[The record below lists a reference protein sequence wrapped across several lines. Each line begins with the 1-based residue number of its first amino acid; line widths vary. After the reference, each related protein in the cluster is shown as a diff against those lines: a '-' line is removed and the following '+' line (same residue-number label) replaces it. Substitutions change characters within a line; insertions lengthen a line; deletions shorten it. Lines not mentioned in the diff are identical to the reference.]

1 MSSPPH
7 SAFIIQHLPVS
18 YLEDITLRLAAGV
31 GRLPEAVRLRHANYL
46 KSQQRDD
53 GGFAGREGPS
63 DLYYTGF
70 ALRGLGMTG
79 ELQGPVAERAA
90 AFLTSRLSGQAPI
103 VDFLSLVYG
112 AMLLD
117 ASASL
122 DVFADHPR
130 WREQVSEALER
141 FRRPDGG
148 YAKTAEGQSS
158 STYHT
163 FLVVIC
169 NELIGR
175 PIVEPARIVEFV
187 RSRRRD
193 DGGFVEIGPMMRS
206 GTNPSAAAAALL
218 KLLNGYDD
226 ATRESL
232 IDYLIDNQTDDG
244 GFRANTRIPAADVLS
259 TFTAVLTLVDLGM
272 LGEIDVAAARRFVQ
286 SMELETG
293 GFLGGEWDA
302 GTDCEY
308 TFYGLGALALLTDA
322 DASPPAT

>member
-1 MSSPPH
+1 M
-7 SAFIIQHLPVS
+7 LS

-31 GRLPEAVRLRHANYL
+31 DRLPETVRLRHANFL
-46 KSQQRDD
+46 LAQQRPD
-53 GGFAGREGPS
+53 GGFAGREGAS

-79 ELQGPVAERAA
+79 VLQGPVAERAA
-90 AFLTSRLSGQAPI
+90 AFLTSKLSSQAPI

-112 AMLLD
+112 AMLLE
-117 ASASL
+117 ASAAI
-122 DVFADHPR
+122 DVFAAHPR

-148 YAKTAEGQSS
+148 YAKTDEGQSS

-169 NELIGR
+169 NQLIGR
-175 PIVEPARIVEFV
+175 PIREPRRIVDFV

-193 DGGFVEIGPMMRS
+193 DGGFVEIGPMTRS

-218 KLLNGYDD
+218 KLLDGYDD
-226 ATRESL
+226 AVRASL
-232 IDYLIDNQTDDG
+232 VDYLVDNQTDDG

-259 TFTAVLTLVDLGM
+259 TFTAVLTLSDLGAM
-272 LGEIDVAAARRFVQ
+272 DEIDVAAARRFVR
-286 SMELETG
+286 SMELESG

-302 GTDCEY
+302 ATDCEY
-308 TFYGLGALALLTDA
+308 TFYGLGALALLA
-322 DASPPAT
+322 